1 MSRGDGSR
9 DELWFADE
17 PSEERARR
25 AERYA
30 RSFSSGKTF
39 EDFLRETPAKPLD
52 PGVKI
57 LLWSAGGLTALL
69 FLISLYQATN

>member
-9 DELWFADE
+9 EELWFADE
-17 PSEERARR
+17 PAEERARR

-30 RSFSSGKTF
+30 RNVSSDKTF
-39 EDFLRETPAKPLD
+39 EEFLRETPAKPLD

-57 LLWSAGGLTALL
+57 LLWSVGGLTALL
-69 FLISLYQATN
+69 FLVSLYKATN